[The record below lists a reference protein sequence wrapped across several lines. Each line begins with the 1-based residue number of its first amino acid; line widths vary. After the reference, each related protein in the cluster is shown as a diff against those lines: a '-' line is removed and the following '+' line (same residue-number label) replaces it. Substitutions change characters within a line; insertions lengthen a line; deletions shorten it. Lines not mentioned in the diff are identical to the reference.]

1 MMMKNYYLVLGVPRD
16 EQDPRG
22 IRDAYRQLAKQ
33 YHPDRAGPEGATA
46 FRDVVE
52 AYEVLS
58 HDEQRALHDQGL
70 RRAEGRLD
78 VAPDSIVL
86 ADDVPPEPLA
96 PVPVSIPRG
105 FRHVGPS
112 PEELLDRVLHNLLTA
127 RASKAERLQ
136 ALDAELVL
144 SAAEVERGGVVR
156 LGVPVFRTCPRCG
169 GTGGDWLYS
178 CPTCDDRGVVE
189 TEAPVRVH
197 IPPRVWDGTILEL
210 PLRDVGIHNLHVRL
224 HLRIDP
230 LL

>member
-1 MMMKNYYLVLGVPRD
+1 LFEPLLCGRKCAAAAPHRDRRTARRCDDRDPRSLTPTDRLAHVHDRAYRGAVTSRGAGGRGPMIIKNYYLVLGVPRD

-52 AYEVLS
+52 AYEVLY
-58 HDEQRALHDQGL
+58 HDEQPALHHQGL

-112 PEELLDRVLHNLLTA
+112 LEELLDRILHNLLTA
-127 RASKAERLQ
+127 RARKAERLQ
-136 ALDAELVL
+136 ALGAELVL
-144 SAAEVERGGVVR
+144 SAAEVQRRGR
-156 LGVPVFRTCPRCG
+156 
-169 GTGGDWLYS
+169 
-178 CPTCDDRGVVE
+178 
-189 TEAPVRVH
+189 
-197 IPPRVWDGTILEL
+197 
-210 PLRDVGIHNLHVRL
+210 
-224 HLRIDP
+224 
-230 LL
+230 

>member
-1 MMMKNYYLVLGVPRD
+1 MMTKNYYLVLGVPRD
-16 EQDPRG
+16 EEDPRG
-22 IRDAYRQLAKQ
+22 IRDAYRQLAKR

-58 HDEQRALHDQGL
+58 DDEQRALHDQGL

-127 RASKAERLQ
+127 RAGKGERLQ

-156 LGVPVFRTCPRCG
+156 LGVPVFRTCSHCG
-169 GTGGDWLYS
+169 GAGDSLYS
-178 CPTCDDRGVVE
+178 CRTCDDRGVLE

-197 IPPRVWDGTILEL
+197 IPPRVRDGTILEL

>member
-1 MMMKNYYLVLGVPRD
+1 MMKNYYVVLGVPRD
-16 EQDPRG
+16 EENPRG

-33 YHPDRAGPEGATA
+33 YHPDRAGPEGATV

-58 HDEQRALHDQGL
+58 HAEQRALHDQRL
-70 RRAEGRLD
+70 RRAERRLD
-78 VAPDSIVL
+78 VAPDSIVF

-127 RASKAERLQ
+127 RASKAERIQ

-144 SAAEVERGGVVR
+144 STTEVERGGVVR
-156 LGVPVFRTCPRCG
+156 LGVPVFRTCPRCSG
-169 GTGGDWLYS
+169 AACDWLYS
-178 CPTCDDRGVVE
+178 CPTCEGRRVVE
-189 TEAPVRVH
+189 TEASVRVH
-197 IPPRVWDGTILEL
+197 IPPRVCDGTVLEL

-224 HLRIDP
+224 HLRVDP

>member
-112 PEELLDRVLHNLLTA
+112 PEELLERVLHNLLTA

-156 LGVPVFRTCPRCG
+156 LGVPVFLDLPALR
-169 GTGGDWLYS
+169 W
-178 CPTCDDRGVVE
+178 DR
-189 TEAPVRVH
+189 
-197 IPPRVWDGTILEL
+197 W
-210 PLRDVGIHNLHVRL
+210 
-224 HLRIDP
+224 
-230 LL
+230 

>member
-1 MMMKNYYLVLGVPRD
+1 MMKNYYLVLGVPRD

-22 IRDAYRQLAKQ
+22 IRDAYRQLAKH

-46 FRDVVE
+46 LRDVIE
-52 AYEVLS
+52 AYKVLS

-86 ADDVPPEPLA
+86 ADDEPPEPLA

-112 PEELLDRVLHNLLTA
+112 PEELLERVLHNLLTA

-169 GTGGDWLYS
+169 GTSGDWLYS

>member
-16 EQDPRG
+16 EEDPRG

-58 HDEQRALHDQGL
+58 HDERRALHDQGL

-169 GTGGDWLYS
+169 GTGGDWLYPCS
-178 CPTCDDRGVVE
+178 TCDHRGVVE
-189 TEAPVRVH
+189 TEVPVRVH
-197 IPPRVWDGTILEL
+197 IPLRVWDGTMLEL
-210 PLRDVGIHNLHVRL
+210 PLRDVGIYNLHVRL

>member
-1 MMMKNYYLVLGVPRD
+1 MMMKNYYLVLGVPQY

-33 YHPDRAGPEGATA
+33 YHPNRAGPEGATA

-58 HDEQRALHDQGL
+58 HAEQRALHDQGL

-96 PVPVSIPRG
+96 PAPVSIPAGSGTRIPRRRSSSIASCTTCSPRG
-105 FRHVGPS
+105 PARPSGSRHWTPSRPVGSGGRAGRCCAPGRARL
-112 PEELLDRVLHNLLTA
+112 PDLPALRGDR
-127 RASKAERLQ
+127 
-136 ALDAELVL
+136 
-144 SAAEVERGGVVR
+144 
-156 LGVPVFRTCPRCG
+156 
-169 GTGGDWLYS
+169 GDWLYS

-197 IPPRVWDGTILEL
+197 IPQRAWDGTILEL
-210 PLRDVGIHNLHVRL
+210 PLRAVGIHNLHVRL

>member
-33 YHPDRAGPEGATA
+33 YHPDRAGPEEATA

-70 RRAEGRLD
+70 RRTEGRLD
-78 VAPDSIVL
+78 IAPDSIVL

-105 FRHVGPS
+105 FQHVGPS

-169 GTGGDWLYS
+169 GTAGDWLYS

-230 LL
+230 LP

>member
-16 EQDPRG
+16 EEDPRG

-33 YHPDRAGPEGATA
+33 YHPDRAGPAGAMA

-52 AYEVLS
+52 AYEVLA

-86 ADDVPPEPLA
+86 PDDVPLEPLA
-96 PVPVSIPRG
+96 PASVSIPRG
-105 FRHVGPS
+105 FRHAGPS

-144 SAAEVERGGVVR
+144 SAAEVERGGP
-156 LGVPVFRTCPRCG
+156 GSGASGNG
-169 GTGGDWLYS
+169 GL
-178 CPTCDDRGVVE
+178 
-189 TEAPVRVH
+189 
-197 IPPRVWDGTILEL
+197 PPAT
-210 PLRDVGIHNLHVRL
+210 P
-224 HLRIDP
+224 
-230 LL
+230 

>member
-1 MMMKNYYLVLGVPRD
+1 MMKNYYLVLGVPRD
-16 EQDPRG
+16 EQDQRG

-70 RRAEGRLD
+70 RRAESRLD

-105 FRHVGPS
+105 FGHVGPS

-136 ALDAELVL
+136 ALAAELVL

-156 LGVPVFRTCPRCG
+156 LGVPVSGPARVAVGPLVTGRTPALPATTAASSRPRRRSGC
-169 GTGGDWLYS
+169 TS
-178 CPTCDDRGVVE
+178 RRE
-189 TEAPVRVH
+189 
-197 IPPRVWDGTILEL
+197 
-210 PLRDVGIHNLHVRL
+210 
-224 HLRIDP
+224 
-230 LL
+230 

>member
-1 MMMKNYYLVLGVPRD
+1 VLVVAFVVRLVVGFLVRLVIGLVVGLGVVVRLGHDRRRHLERCRRTEPDDDEELPSGLGVPRD

-58 HDEQRALHDQGL
+58 HDEQRALHDEGL
-70 RRAEGRLD
+70 RHAEGRLD

-112 PEELLDRVLHNLLTA
+112 PEELLDRILHNLLTA

-156 LGVPVFRTCPRCG
+156 LGVTASLV
-169 GTGGDWLYS
+169 
-178 CPTCDDRGVVE
+178 
-189 TEAPVRVH
+189 
-197 IPPRVWDGTILEL
+197 
-210 PLRDVGIHNLHVRL
+210 
-224 HLRIDP
+224 
-230 LL
+230 